1 MASQAPASD
10 PGKTAA
16 SPAPAPPAPAGGDGP
31 AGRDGRA
38 GGPGRA
44 GGRGR
49 LRASID
55 TVGETAELFA
65 SSRPG
70 LTIFAVLVLKALIA
84 LFGGAGAGW
93 LRVLDAAGTVALV
106 GALGYLLVRMVNRL
120 QHRFLW
126 RVRRKLVLSFVL
138 IGFVPIL
145 LSVVFFLMSG
155 VLLLTT
161 VSSSLVQ
168 LSFSDVMEDANDL
181 AAMTAVD
188 LGGLVEP
195 AEVRAVLAGRVQAV
209 EERYPD
215 ASIAVLWNQ
224 AGRDRAAGA
233 GPWRHASRDLRF
245 PAWLGAPPDT
255 GGLGDVSDG
264 GGLAEAPDGSPR
276 DAGGPVDAPDRPSPD
291 AGGLVVTRGRA
302 GWTVV
307 ARGVERFDEDGP
319 VYAVVA
325 DLPIAGEVTRRMQAA
340 RGVTFTHFSV
350 TPTVG
355 GAGFGSAGA
364 DASPAAAAFEA
375 LRFPFGAPPPDGAPA
390 LDLPYEYEARV
401 DLLDWSTGRRG
412 HGAVGFR
419 VHPMVFYREVVEGG
433 EYAVDVFVLGLLVL
447 GVMFLTIEAAA
458 MVMGFALA
466 GSITGAVDELFTG
479 TERVRAGDFAHRIR
493 VETEDQLGEL
503 AESFNTMTG
512 SVSDLLTQAEEKRRL
527 EEELRIA
534 RDIQMSLLPE
544 GPASV
549 PGLAVA
555 AACRPAREVGG
566 DYFDFIRLDEHRL
579 GVLVA
584 DVSGKGTSAAFY
596 MAELKG
602 VVLSLSRFHQS
613 PRELLIEVN
622 RILSATL
629 DGRTF
634 ITMTYAVVDL
644 AARRLTYAR
653 AGHTPL
659 IHVPSAADG
668 SRTTQVLA
676 PDGLIVGLQIDGVE
690 AKFAEL
696 LEESAFPIETGDLVA
711 LFTDGVTEAMNEE
724 SDLFGEDRLSRTLTE
739 RIHLAPDDL
748 KQRILGDV
756 EAFAGA
762 AEQHDDMTIVLLRVG
777 DPPPLPPPA
786 SRP

>member
-16 SPAPAPPAPAGGDGP
+16 SPAPAPPAPDGGDGP
-31 AGRDGRA
+31 AGRGGRTR
-38 GGPGRA
+38 GPGRA
-44 GGRGR
+44 GARGR
-49 LRASID
+49 LRASIE
-55 TVGETAELFA
+55 TVGEMAELFA

-93 LRVLDAAGTVALV
+93 LGVLDAAGTVALV
-106 GALGYLLVRMVNRL
+106 GALGYLLVRMLNRL
-120 QHRFLW
+120 QQRFLW
-126 RVRRKLVLSFVL
+126 RVRRKLVLSYVL

-145 LSVVFFLMSG
+145 LSAVFFLVSG
-155 VLLLTT
+155 ALLLST

-168 LSFSDVMEDANDL
+168 LSFSDVMEDANEL

-195 AEVRAVLAGRVQAV
+195 AEVRAVLAGRVRAV
-209 EERYPD
+209 RERYPD
-215 ASIAVLWNQ
+215 ASLAVSWKQ
-224 AGRDRAAGA
+224 AGRDRVAGA
-233 GPWRHASRDLRF
+233 GPWHHASGDLRF
-245 PAWLGAPPDT
+245 PAWLGALPGA
-255 GGLGDVSDG
+255 GGPADV
-264 GGLAEAPDGSPR
+264 P
-276 DAGGPVDAPDRPSPD
+276 DAGGPVGAPDGAPGD

-307 ARGVERFDEDGP
+307 ARGVQRFDEDGP
-319 VYAVVA
+319 AYAVVA
-325 DLPIAGEVTRRMQAA
+325 DLPIAGEVTRRMQAS
-340 RGVTFTHFSV
+340 RGVTLTDFSV
-350 TPTVG
+350 TPSVG
-355 GAGFGSAGA
+355 GAGADPAGA
-364 DASPAAAAFEA
+364 DAGSAAAAFEA
-375 LRFPFGAPPPDGAPA
+375 LRFSFGVPPPDAA
-390 LDLPYEYEARV
+390 VTLPPWPSWARV
-401 DLLDWSTGRRG
+401 DLLEWSTGRRG
-412 HGAVGFR
+412 RGEVRFT
-419 VHPMVFYREVVEGG
+419 VHPGVFYREVVEGG
-433 EYAVDVFVLGLLVL
+433 EVALAGYFVVMLLWL
-447 GVMFLTIEAAA
+447 GVIFLTIEAAA

-466 GSITGAVDELFTG
+466 GSITGAVHELFTG

-503 AESFNTMTG
+503 AESFNAMTG
-512 SVSDLLTQAEEKRRL
+512 SIADLLTQAKEKRRL
-527 EEELRIA
+527 EAELRIA

-544 GPASV
+544 GTASV
-549 PGLAVA
+549 PGLAVT

-566 DYFDFIRLDEHRL
+566 DYYDFIRLDEHRL

-602 VVLSLSRFHQS
+602 VVLSLSRFHRS

-622 RILSATL
+622 RILTSTL

-634 ITMTYAVVDL
+634 ITMTYVVLDL

-659 IHVPSAADG
+659 VHVPFAPEG
-668 SRTTQVLA
+668 PRTPRVLA
-676 PDGLIVGLQIDGVE
+676 PDGLVVGLQIDGVE
-690 AKFAEL
+690 EKFAEL
-696 LEESAFPIETGDLVA
+696 LEESTFPIETGDLVA

-724 SDLFGEDRLSRTLTE
+724 SDLFGEERLGRTLTE
-739 RIHLAPDDL
+739 QIHLSSDDL
-748 KQRILGDV
+748 KQRVLGDV

-777 DPPPLPPPA
+777 DAPSPALSA

>member
-1 MASQAPASD
+1 MASQAPA
-10 PGKTAA
+10 PGLTASTAA
-16 SPAPAPPAPAGGDGP
+16 PPPSAPPGAA
-31 AGRDGRA
+31 R
-38 GGPGRA
+38 GPG

-49 LRASID
+49 LRLVIEAL
-55 TVGETAELFA
+55 GETTELFA
-65 SSRPG
+65 ASGPG
-70 LTIFAVLVLKALIA
+70 RTILAVLVLKTVVGLS
-84 LFGGAGAGW
+84 GGAAAPGW
-93 LRVLDAAGTVALV
+93 LRGLDAAGTVALV
-106 GALGYLLVRMVNRL
+106 VALGYLLVRVLNLL
-120 QHRFLW
+120 QQRFLW
-126 RVRRKLVLSFVL
+126 RVRRRLVLSYVL

-145 LSVVFFLMSG
+145 LSVVFFLVSG

-168 LSFSDVMEDANDL
+168 LSFSDVMEDASDL
-181 AAMTAVD
+181 ADMTAVD

-195 AEVRAVLAGRVQAV
+195 GEVRAVLAGRLQAV

-215 ASIAVLWNQ
+215 ASIAVLWSQ
-224 AGRDRAAGA
+224 AGRDRVAGA
-233 GPWRHASRDLRF
+233 GPWSHDSRDLRF
-245 PAWLGAPPDT
+245 PAWLGAVP
-255 GGLGDVSDG
+255 
-264 GGLAEAPDGSPR
+264 
-276 DAGGPVDAPDRPSPD
+276 DAGGPGDAPAGAVPDPGGLADASDPDAGGLADASDGPSGN

-325 DLPIAGEVTRRMQAA
+325 DLPIVGEVTRRMQAS
-340 RGVTFTHFSV
+340 RGVTLTDFSV
-350 TPTVG
+350 TPTVA
-355 GAGFGSAGA
+355 GAGAGPAGA
-364 DASPAAAAFEA
+364 GAGPAAAAFEA
-375 LRFPFGAPPPDGAPA
+375 LRFPFGAPPPEGAPT
-390 LDLPYEYEARV
+390 LDLSYDYEARV
-401 DLLDWSTGRRG
+401 ELLDWSTGQRG
-412 HGAVGFR
+412 RGAVGFR

-433 EYAVDVFVLGLLVL
+433 EVALDVFVWVLLWL
-447 GVMFLTIEAAA
+447 GVTFLIIEAAA

-466 GSITGAVDELFTG
+466 GSITGAVHELFTG
-479 TERVRAGDFAHRIR
+479 TERVRDGDFTHRIR
-493 VETEDQLGEL
+493 VDTEDQLGEL

-512 SVSDLLTQAEEKRRL
+512 SIADLMAEAAEKRRL

-549 PGLAVA
+549 PGLTVT

-566 DYFDFIRLDEHRL
+566 DYYDFIRLDEHRL

-602 VVLSLSRFHQS
+602 VVLSLSRFHRS

-622 RILSATL
+622 RILSSTL

-659 IHVPSAADG
+659 VHVPFASEG
-668 SRTTQVLA
+668 PRTPRVLA
-676 PDGLIVGLQIDGVE
+676 PDGLVVGLQIDGVE
-690 AKFAEL
+690 EKFAEL
-696 LEESAFPIETGDLVA
+696 LEESTFPIETGDLVA

-724 SDLFGEDRLSRTLTE
+724 SDLFGEERLGRTLTE
-739 RIHLAPDDL
+739 QIHLSSDDL
-748 KQRILGDV
+748 KQRVLGDV

-777 DPPPLPPPA
+777 DAPTLPPPA

>member
-1 MASQAPASD
+1 MASQEPASD
-10 PGKTAA
+10 PGKAAA
-16 SPAPAPPAPAGGDGP
+16 SPPSAPAAPDGVDGP
-31 AGRDGRA
+31 RGLVRE
-38 GGPGRA
+38 PGRA
-44 GGRGR
+44 AGRGR
-49 LRASID
+49 LRASMEA
-55 TVGETAELFA
+55 VGEVVELFA
-65 SSRPG
+65 SSLPG
-70 LTIFAVLVLKALIA
+70 LTIFAVLLLKALIA
-84 LFGGAGAGW
+84 LFGGAGW
-93 LRVLDAAGTVALV
+93 LGILDAAGSVALV
-106 GALGYLLVRMVNRL
+106 AVLAYLMVRMLNRL

-126 RVRRKLVLSFVL
+126 RVRRKLVLSYVL

-145 LSVVFFLMSG
+145 LSVVFFLVSG
-155 VLLLTT
+155 ALLLTT

-168 LSFSDVMEDANDL
+168 LSFSEVMEDANEL
-181 AAMTAVD
+181 AAMTVVD
-188 LGGLVEP
+188 LGDLVEP
-195 AEVRAVLAGRVQAV
+195 AEVRAVLAGRVRAV
-209 EERYPD
+209 QERYPD
-215 ASIAVLWNQ
+215 ASLAVSWRQ
-224 AGRDRAAGA
+224 AGRDRVAGA
-233 GPWRHASRDLRF
+233 GPWRHVSGDLGF
-245 PAWLGAPPDT
+245 PAWLGAPRHA
-255 GGLGDVSDG
+255 GGLGDAS
-264 GGLAEAPDGSPR
+264 
-276 DAGGPVDAPDRPSPD
+276 DAGGLVDDPDGAPPD

-319 VYAVVA
+319 AYAVVA
-325 DLPIAGEVTRRMQAA
+325 DLPIVGEVTRRMQAS
-340 RGVTFTHFSV
+340 RGVTLTGFRV
-350 TPTVG
+350 TPSTG
-355 GAGFGSAGA
+355 GAGAGPAGA
-364 DASPAAAAFEA
+364 DAGPAAAAFEA
-375 LRFPFGAPPPDGAPA
+375 LRFPLGAPPPAGPPS
-390 LDLPYEYEARV
+390 LYLSPEARV
-401 DLLDWSTGRRG
+401 DLLDWSTGLRG
-412 HGAVGFR
+412 RGAVDFR
-419 VHPMVFYREVVEGG
+419 VDPMVFYQEVVEGG
-433 EYAVDVFVLGLLVL
+433 EVALGVFVWGLLWLAVI
-447 GVMFLTIEAAA
+447 FFTIEAAA

-466 GSITGAVDELFTG
+466 GSITGAVHELFAG

-503 AESFNTMTG
+503 AESFNAMTG
-512 SVSDLLTQAEEKRRL
+512 SISDLLTQAEEKRRL

-534 RDIQMSLLPE
+534 RDIQMSLLPA

-549 PGLAVA
+549 PGLAIA

-668 SRTTQVLA
+668 RRTTQVLA
-676 PDGLIVGLQIDGVE
+676 PDGLIVGLQIDGGE
-690 AKFAEL
+690 EKFAEL
-696 LEESAFPIETGDLVA
+696 LEESAFPIESGDLVA
-711 LFTDGVTEAMNEE
+711 LFTDGVTEAMNEA
-724 SDLFGEDRLSRTLTE
+724 SDLFGEERLSRMLTE
-739 RIHLAPDDL
+739 RIELAPDNL
-748 KQRILGDV
+748 KQRILGAV

-777 DPPPLPPPA
+777 DAPSLPPA

>member
-1 MASQAPASD
+1 MASQAPSPRPPA
-10 PGKTAA
+10 GTAP
-16 SPAPAPPAPAGGDGP
+16 SPPPAPPGAA
-31 AGRDGRA
+31 R
-38 GGPGRA
+38 GPG

-49 LRASID
+49 LRAAVD
-55 TVGETAELFA
+55 TLGEVTELFA
-65 SSRPG
+65 ASTPG
-70 LTIFAVLVLKALIA
+70 FTILAVLGLKALIA
-84 LFGGAGAGW
+84 LFGGAGSGW
-93 LRVLDAAGTVALV
+93 LRVLDAAGTLALV
-106 GALGYLLVRMVNRL
+106 AVLGYLLVRMLNLL
-120 QHRFLW
+120 QQRFLW
-126 RVRRKLVLSFVL
+126 RVRRRLVLSYVL
-138 IGFVPIL
+138 IGFVPVL
-145 LSVVFFLMSG
+145 LSVVFFLVSG
-155 VLLLTT
+155 LLLLTT
-161 VSSSLVQ
+161 VSSSLVR

-188 LGGLVEP
+188 LGGFVEP
-195 AEVRAVLAGRVQAV
+195 AEVRAVLAVRVQAV

-233 GPWRHASRDLRF
+233 GPWRHDSRDLRF
-245 PAWLGAPPDT
+245 PAWLGA
-255 GGLGDVSDG
+255 
-264 GGLAEAPDGSPR
+264 SP
-276 DAGGPVDAPDRPSPD
+276 DAGGPGDARDGALPD
-291 AGGLVVTRGRA
+291 AGGLVVTRGPA

-325 DLPIAGEVTRRMQAA
+325 DLPIAGEVTRRMQAS
-340 RGVTFTHFSV
+340 RGVTLTEFSV
-350 TPTVG
+350 TPTD
-355 GAGFGSAGA
+355 GAGAASAGA
-364 DASPAAAAFEA
+364 DAGPAAAFEA
-375 LRFPFGAPPPDGAPA
+375 LRFPFGAPPPDGVPT
-390 LDLPYEYEARV
+390 LDLPAEARV

-412 HGAVGFR
+412 RGEVGFT
-419 VHPMVFYREVVEGG
+419 VHPMVFYRQLAQGG
-433 EYAVDVFVLGLLVL
+433 DANLASSFLLVL
-447 GVMFLTIEAAA
+447 TFIGVMFLTIEAAA

-466 GSITGAVDELFTG
+466 GSITGAVHELFTG

-493 VETEDQLGEL
+493 VDTEDQLGEL
-503 AESFNTMTG
+503 AESFNAMTG
-512 SVSDLLTQAEEKRRL
+512 SIADLLTQAEEKRRL

-549 PGLAVA
+549 PGLAIA

-602 VVLSLSRFHQS
+602 VVLSLSRFHES

-659 IHVPSAADG
+659 IHVPSAAHG
-668 SRTTQVLA
+668 SRTTRVLA
-676 PDGLIVGLQIDGVE
+676 PDGLIVGLQIDGFE
-690 AKFAEL
+690 EKFAEL
-696 LEESAFPIETGDLVA
+696 LEESAFPIEAGDLVA

-724 SDLFGEDRLSRTLTE
+724 LDLFGEERLSRTLTE
-739 RIHLAPDDL
+739 QIHLPSDDL
-748 KQRILGDV
+748 KQRVLGDV

-777 DPPPLPPPA
+777 DAPSLPPA
-786 SRP
+786 SLP

>member
-1 MASQAPASD
+1 MASQPPSPGLPAS
-10 PGKTAA
+10 T
-16 SPAPAPPAPAGGDGP
+16 APAPPPAPPGTAGGSG
-31 AGRDGRA
+31 
-38 GGPGRA
+38 

-49 LRASID
+49 LRLVIEAL
-55 TVGETAELFA
+55 GETTELFA
-65 SSRPG
+65 SSGPG
-70 LTIFAVLVLKALIA
+70 RTILAVLVLKTVVGLS
-84 LFGGAGAGW
+84 GGAAAPVW
-93 LRVLDAAGTVALV
+93 LRVLDAAGTAALV
-106 GALGYLLVRMVNRL
+106 AALGYLLVRVLNLL
-120 QHRFLW
+120 QQRFLW
-126 RVRRKLVLSFVL
+126 RVRRRLVLSYVL

-145 LSVVFFLMSG
+145 LSVVFFLVSG

-168 LSFSDVMEDANDL
+168 LSFSDVMEDASDL

-195 AEVRAVLAGRVQAV
+195 AEVRAVLAGRLRAV

-215 ASIAVLWNQ
+215 ASIAVVWSQ
-224 AGRDRAAGA
+224 AGRDRVAGA
-233 GPWRHASRDLRF
+233 GPWRHDSRDLRF
-245 PAWLGAPPDT
+245 PAWLGAPPDA
-255 GGLGDVSDG
+255 GGPGQAPDG
-264 GGLAEAPDGSPR
+264 AVPDAGGLADASDGAVPDAGGGPGEAPDG
-276 DAGGPVDAPDRPSPD
+276 AVPD

-325 DLPIAGEVTRRMQAA
+325 DLPIAGEVTRRMQAS
-340 RGVTFTHFSV
+340 RGVTFTDFSV
-350 TPTVG
+350 TPIVG
-355 GAGFGSAGA
+355 GAGSGPAGA
-364 DASPAAAAFEA
+364 DAGPAAAFET
-375 LRFPFGAPPPDGAPA
+375 LLFPFGAPPPDGAPT
-390 LDLPYEYEARV
+390 LFRSEAGV

-412 HGAVGFR
+412 RGEVGFN
-419 VHPMVFYREVVEGG
+419 VDPVVFYREVVEGG
-433 EYAVDVFVLGLLVL
+433 EYAVNVFVLGLLVL
-447 GVMFLTIEAAA
+447 GVVFLTIEAAA

-466 GSITGAVDELFTG
+466 GSITGAVHELFTG
-479 TERVRAGDFAHRIR
+479 TERVRDGDFTHRIR
-493 VETEDQLGEL
+493 VDTDDQLGEL

-512 SVSDLLTQAEEKRRL
+512 SIADLMAEAAEKRRL

-544 GPASV
+544 GTASV
-549 PGLAVA
+549 PGLAVT

-566 DYFDFIRLDEHRL
+566 DYYDFIRLDEHRL

-584 DVSGKGTSAAFY
+584 DVSGKGTSAALY
-596 MAELKG
+596 MALLRG

-622 RILSATL
+622 RILSSTL

-634 ITMTYAVVDL
+634 ITMTYAVLDL

-659 IHVPSAADG
+659 VHVPFAAEG
-668 SRTTQVLA
+668 PRTPRVLA
-676 PDGLIVGLQIDGVE
+676 PDGLVVGLQIDGVE
-690 AKFAEL
+690 EKFAEL
-696 LEESAFPIETGDLVA
+696 LEESTFPIETGDLVA

-724 SDLFGEDRLSRTLTE
+724 SDLFGEERLGRTLTE
-739 RIHLAPDDL
+739 QIHLSSDDL
-748 KQRILGDV
+748 KQRVLGDV

-777 DPPPLPPPA
+777 DAPSLPPPA

>member
-1 MASQAPASD
+1 MASQAPAPGLPAETAD
-10 PGKTAA
+10 PR
-16 SPAPAPPAPAGGDGP
+16 PPAPPGTA
-31 AGRDGRA
+31 R
-38 GGPGRA
+38 GPG

-49 LRASID
+49 LRAAVD
-55 TVGETAELFA
+55 ALGEVTELFA
-65 SSRPG
+65 ASTPG
-70 LTIFAVLVLKALIA
+70 FTILAVLGLKVLIA
-84 LFGGAGAGW
+84 LFGGGGAGW
-93 LRVLDAAGTVALV
+93 LRVIDAAGTLALV
-106 GALGYLLVRMVNRL
+106 AALGYLLVRMLNRL
-120 QHRFLW
+120 QQRFLW
-126 RVRRKLVLSFVL
+126 RVRRKLVLSYVL

-145 LSVVFFLMSG
+145 LSVVFFLVSG
-155 VLLLTT
+155 ALLLTT

-168 LSFSDVMEDANDL
+168 LSFSDVMEDADDL

-209 EERYPD
+209 EQRYPG
-215 ASIAVLWNQ
+215 ASIAVLWNE

-233 GPWRHASRDLRF
+233 GPWRHDSRDLRF
-245 PAWLGAPPDT
+245 PAWLGAPPDA
-255 GGLGDVSDG
+255 
-264 GGLAEAPDGSPR
+264 GGLADVRDGASPE
-276 DAGGPVDAPDRPSPD
+276 
-291 AGGLVVTRGRA
+291 AGGLVVTRGRE

-325 DLPIAGEVTRRMQAA
+325 DLPIAGEVTRRMQAS
-340 RGVTFTHFSV
+340 RGVRFIDFSV
-350 TPTVG
+350 TP
-355 GAGFGSAGA
+355 AAGSAGA
-364 DASPAAAAFEA
+364 GPAGAGLVPAAAFEA
-375 LRFPFGAPPPDGAPA
+375 LRFPFGAPPPAGGPT
-390 LDLPYEYEARV
+390 LDLPSEARV
-401 DLLDWSTGRRG
+401 DLLDWATGLRG
-412 HGAVGFR
+412 RGAVGFR
-419 VHPMVFYREVVEGG
+419 VHPLVFYREVVEGG
-433 EYAVDVFVLGLLVL
+433 EGALAGYLVPVLLWL

-466 GSITGAVDELFTG
+466 GSITGAVHELFTG
-479 TERVRAGDFAHRIR
+479 TERVRQGDLTHRIR
-493 VETEDQLGEL
+493 VDTEDQLGEL
-503 AESFNTMTG
+503 AESFNSMTG
-512 SVSDLLTQAEEKRRL
+512 SIADLLTEAEEKRRL

-566 DYFDFIRLDEHRL
+566 DYFDFIRLDEHRI

-696 LEESAFPIETGDLVA
+696 LEESAFPIEAGDLVA
-711 LFTDGVTEAMNEE
+711 LFTDGVTEAMNEA
-724 SDLFGEDRLSRTLTE
+724 SDLFGEERLSRTLTE
-739 RIHLAPDDL
+739 QLHLAPDDL

-777 DPPPLPPPA
+777 DAPSLPPA

>member
-1 MASQAPASD
+1 MAPQAPASD
-10 PGKTAA
+10 RSGQTSA
-16 SPAPAPPAPAGGDGP
+16 SSAPPPPGSDGGDHRTGGDG
-31 AGRDGRA
+31 ATGR
-38 GGPGRA
+38 P
-44 GGRGR
+44 GR
-49 LRASID
+49 LRVLAEAL
-55 TVGETAELFA
+55 GEVAELFA
-65 SSRPG
+65 ASAPG
-70 LTIFAVLVLKALIA
+70 RVIVLALGVKALIA
-84 LFGGAGAGW
+84 LFGGADAGW
-93 LRVLDAAGTVALV
+93 LRLLDAAGTAALV
-106 GALGYLLVRMVNRL
+106 AALGYLLARMLNLL
-120 QHRFLW
+120 QQRFLW
-126 RVRRKLVLSFVL
+126 RVRRKLVLSYVL

-145 LSVVFFLMSG
+145 LSVVFFLVSG

-168 LSFSDVMEDANDL
+168 LSFSEVMEDAHDL

-215 ASIAVLWNQ
+215 ASIAVLWHQ

-233 GPWRHASRDLRF
+233 GPWRHDSRDLRF
-245 PAWLGAPPDT
+245 PAWLGPP
-255 GGLGDVSDG
+255 
-264 GGLAEAPDGSPR
+264 P
-276 DAGGPVDAPDRPSPD
+276 DAGGPGDARDDAFPD

-319 VYAVVA
+319 VYAVIA
-325 DLPIAGEVTRRMQAA
+325 DLPIAGEVTRRMQAS
-340 RGVTFTHFSV
+340 RGVTLTDFSV
-350 TPTVG
+350 APTVG
-355 GAGFGSAGA
+355 GAGAGPAGA
-364 DASPAAAAFEA
+364 DAGPSGAASEA
-375 LRFPFGAPPPDGAPA
+375 IRFPFGAPPADGTPT
-390 LDLPYEYEARV
+390 LDLPAEARV

-412 HGAVGFR
+412 RGEVGFT

-433 EYAVDVFVLGLLVL
+433 EYALGVFVWGLLLL
-447 GVMFLTIEAAA
+447 GMIFLTIEAAA

-466 GSITGAVDELFTG
+466 GSITGAVHELFTG
-479 TERVRAGDFAHRIR
+479 TERVRQGDLAHRIR
-493 VETEDQLGEL
+493 VDTEDQLGEL
-503 AESFNTMTG
+503 AESFNAMTG
-512 SVSDLLTQAEEKRRL
+512 SIADLLTQAEEKRRL

-549 PGLAVA
+549 PGLGVT

-566 DYFDFIRLDEHRL
+566 DYYDFIKLDGHRL

-622 RILSATL
+622 RILAASL
-629 DGRTF
+629 DARTF
-634 ITMTYAVVDL
+634 VTMTYAVVDL

-659 IHVPSAADG
+659 VHVPRSAAG
-668 SRTTQVLA
+668 TPAARVLA
-676 PDGLIVGLQIDGVE
+676 PDGLVAGLQFDDDG

-696 LEESAFPIETGDLVA
+696 LEESSFPVETGDLVA
-711 LFTDGVTEAMNEE
+711 LFTDGVTEAMNVD
-724 SDLFGEDRLSRTLTE
+724 SDLFGEERLC
-739 RIHLAPDDL
+739 RILAEQVDLPFNAL

-777 DPPPLPPPA
+777 DPPLPPPA
-786 SRP
+786 GRP

>member
-1 MASQAPASD
+1 MASQTPPPGLPAGAAAPS
-10 PGKTAA
+10 
-16 SPAPAPPAPAGGDGP
+16 PPARSGAAGGHEPPERRGP
-31 AGRDGRA
+31 LGRVVDA
-38 GGPGRA
+38 
-44 GGRGR
+44 
-49 LRASID
+49 L
-55 TVGETAELFA
+55 GETAELFA
-65 SSRPG
+65 APG
-70 LTIFAVLVLKALIA
+70 PRRTIIAVLVLKALVA
-84 LFGGAGAGW
+84 LFGGGAAAPVW
-93 LRVLDAAGTVALV
+93 LRALDTAGTVALV
-106 GALGYLLVRMVNRL
+106 AALGYLLVRVLILLRR
-120 QHRFLW
+120 RFLW
-126 RVRRKLVLSFVL
+126 RVRRRLVLSYVL

-145 LSVVFFLMSG
+145 LSVVFFLVSG

-168 LSFSDVMEDANDL
+168 LSFSDVMEDASDL

-195 AEVRAVLAGRVQAV
+195 GEVREVLASRIQAV
-209 EERYPD
+209 EGRYPD

-233 GPWRHASRDLRF
+233 GPWRHDSRDLQF
-245 PAWLGAPPDT
+245 PAWLGAPPD
-255 GGLGDVSDG
+255 L
-264 GGLAEAPDGSPR
+264 
-276 DAGGPVDAPDRPSPD
+276 GGPGDARDGFPPD
-291 AGGLVVTRGRA
+291 AGGLVVTRGRP

-325 DLPIAGEVTRRMQAA
+325 DLPIAGEVTRRMQAS
-340 RGVTFTHFSV
+340 RGVTLTDFSV
-350 TPTVG
+350 TPTAG
-355 GAGFGSAGA
+355 GAGAGPAGA
-364 DASPAAAAFEA
+364 GAAGAAFEA
-375 LRFPFGAPPPDGAPA
+375 LRFPLGAPPPDGAPT
-390 LDLPYEYEARV
+390 LDLPARARV

-412 HGAVGFR
+412 RGEVGFT

-433 EYAVDVFVLGLLVL
+433 EYALGVFVWGLLLL
-447 GVMFLTIEAAA
+447 GAMFLTIEAAA

-466 GSITGAVDELFTG
+466 GSITGAVHELFTG
-479 TERVRAGDFAHRIR
+479 TERVRQGDLTHRVR
-493 VETEDQLGEL
+493 VDTEDQLGEL
-503 AESFNTMTG
+503 AKSFNGMTADIA
-512 SVSDLLTQAEEKRRL
+512 DLMAQAKEKERL
-527 EEELRIA
+527 EQELRIA

-566 DYFDFIRLDEHRL
+566 DYFDFVRLDEHRL

-634 ITMTYAVVDL
+634 ITMTYAVLDL
-644 AARRLTYAR
+644 AARRVTYAR

-659 IHVPSAADG
+659 VHVPFAPEG
-668 SRTTQVLA
+668 PRTPRVLA
-676 PDGLIVGLQIDGVE
+676 PDGLVVGLQIDGIE
-690 AKFAEL
+690 EKFAEL
-696 LEESAFPIETGDLVA
+696 LEESSFPIESGDLVA

-724 SDLFGEDRLSRTLTE
+724 SDLFGEERLGRTLTE
-739 RIHLAPDDL
+739 QFHLPSDDL
-748 KQRILGDV
+748 KQRVLGDV

-762 AEQHDDMTIVLLRVG
+762 AEQHDDMTIVLLRVE
-777 DPPPLPPPA
+777 DAPAPAPAA

>member
-1 MASQAPASD
+1 MASQAPAPRLTES
-10 PGKTAA
+10 TAA
-16 SPAPAPPAPAGGDGP
+16 PPPPAPPGAA
-31 AGRDGRA
+31 R
-38 GGPGRA
+38 GPG

-49 LRASID
+49 LRAAVD
-55 TVGETAELFA
+55 ALGEVTELFA
-65 SSRPG
+65 ASGPG
-70 LTIFAVLVLKALIA
+70 LTILAVFVLKACIA
-84 LFGGAGAGW
+84 LFGGAGSGW
-93 LRVLDAAGTVALV
+93 LRVLNAAGTLALV
-106 GALGYLLVRMVNRL
+106 AALGYLLVRMLNLL
-120 QHRFLW
+120 QQRFLW
-126 RVRRKLVLSFVL
+126 RVRRRLVLSYVL

-155 VLLLTT
+155 LLLLTT

-168 LSFSDVMEDANDL
+168 LSFSDVMEDASDL

-195 AEVRAVLAGRVQAV
+195 AEVRAVLAGRLQAV

-215 ASIAVLWNQ
+215 ASIAVLWSQ
-224 AGRDRAAGA
+224 AGRDRVAGA
-233 GPWRHASRDLRF
+233 GPWRHDSRDLRF
-245 PAWLGAPPDT
+245 PAWLGAPPDA
-255 GGLGDVSDG
+255 GGPDDVPGGAPPDA
-264 GGLAEAPDGSPR
+264 GGLAGAPDG
-276 DAGGPVDAPDRPSPD
+276 PSRN
-291 AGGLVVTRGRA
+291 AGGLVVTRGRG

-325 DLPIAGEVTRRMQAA
+325 DLPIAGEVTRRMQAS
-340 RGVTFTHFSV
+340 RGVTLTDFSV
-350 TPTVG
+350 APTVA
-355 GAGFGSAGA
+355 GAGPGGA
-364 DASPAAAAFEA
+364 DADPAAATFEA
-375 LRFPFGAPPPDGAPA
+375 LRFPLGARPPDGAPT
-390 LDLPYEYEARV
+390 LDVPGTARV

-412 HGAVGFR
+412 RGEVGFT

-433 EYAVDVFVLGLLVL
+433 EYARGFVWGLLLL

-466 GSITGAVDELFTG
+466 GSITGAVHELFTG
-479 TERVRAGDFAHRIR
+479 TERVRQGDLTHRIR
-493 VETEDQLGEL
+493 VDTDDQLGEL

-512 SVSDLLTQAEEKRRL
+512 SIADLMAEAAEKRRL

-544 GPASV
+544 GTASV
-549 PGLAVA
+549 PGLAVT

-566 DYFDFIRLDEHRL
+566 DYYDFIRLDEHRL

-584 DVSGKGTSAAFY
+584 DVSGKGTSAALY

-634 ITMTYAVVDL
+634 VTMTYAVLDL
-644 AARRLTYAR
+644 SARRLTYAR

-659 IHVPSAADG
+659 VHVPFSPEG
-668 SRTTQVLA
+668 PRTPRVLA
-676 PDGLIVGLQIDGVE
+676 PDGLVVGLQIDGVQE
-690 AKFAEL
+690 KFAEL
-696 LEESAFPIETGDLVA
+696 LEESSFALEPGDLVA

-724 SDLFGEDRLSRTLTE
+724 SDLFGEERLGRTLTE
-739 RIHLAPDDL
+739 QIHLSSDDL
-748 KQRILGDV
+748 KQRVLGDV

-777 DPPPLPPPA
+777 DAPSLPPPA

>member
-1 MASQAPASD
+1 M
-10 PGKTAA
+10 
-16 SPAPAPPAPAGGDGP
+16 
-31 AGRDGRA
+31 
-38 GGPGRA
+38 
-44 GGRGR
+44 
-49 LRASID
+49 
-55 TVGETAELFA
+55 
-65 SSRPG
+65 
-70 LTIFAVLVLKALIA
+70 
-84 LFGGAGAGW
+84 
-93 LRVLDAAGTVALV
+93 
-106 GALGYLLVRMVNRL
+106 
-120 QHRFLW
+120 
-126 RVRRKLVLSFVL
+126 LSYVL

-145 LSVVFFLMSG
+145 LSVVFFLVSG

-168 LSFSDVMEDANDL
+168 LSFSDVMEDASDL

-195 AEVRAVLAGRVQAV
+195 GEVREVLASRIQAV
-209 EERYPD
+209 EGRYPD

-233 GPWRHASRDLRF
+233 GPWRHDSRDLQF
-245 PAWLGAPPDT
+245 PAWLGAPPD
-255 GGLGDVSDG
+255 
-264 GGLAEAPDGSPR
+264 P
-276 DAGGPVDAPDRPSPD
+276 GGPGDARDGFPPD
-291 AGGLVVTRGRA
+291 AGGLVVTRGRP

-325 DLPIAGEVTRRMQAA
+325 DLPIAGEVTRRMQAS
-340 RGVTFTHFSV
+340 RGVTLTDFSV
-350 TPTVG
+350 TPTAG
-355 GAGFGSAGA
+355 GAGAGPAGA
-364 DASPAAAAFEA
+364 GAAGAAFEA
-375 LRFPFGAPPPDGAPA
+375 LRFPLGAPPPDGAPT
-390 LDLPYEYEARV
+390 LDLPARARV

-412 HGAVGFR
+412 RGEVGFT

-433 EYAVDVFVLGLLVL
+433 EYALGVFVWGLLLL
-447 GVMFLTIEAAA
+447 GAMFLTIEAAA

-466 GSITGAVDELFTG
+466 GSITGAVHELFTG
-479 TERVRAGDFAHRIR
+479 TERVRQGDLTHRVR
-493 VETEDQLGEL
+493 VDTEDQLGEL
-503 AESFNTMTG
+503 AKSFNGMTADIA
-512 SVSDLLTQAEEKRRL
+512 DLMAQAKEKERL
-527 EEELRIA
+527 EQELRIA

-555 AACRPAREVGG
+555 AACQPAREVGG

-602 VVLSLSRFHQS
+602 VALSLSRFHQS
-613 PRELLIEVN
+613 PREFLIEVN

-634 ITMTYAVVDL
+634 ITMTYAVLDL

-659 IHVPSAADG
+659 VHVPFAPEG
-668 SRTTQVLA
+668 PRTPRVLA
-676 PDGLIVGLQIDGVE
+676 PDGLVVGLQIDGIE
-690 AKFAEL
+690 EKFAEL
-696 LEESAFPIETGDLVA
+696 LEESSFPIESGDLVA

-724 SDLFGEDRLSRTLTE
+724 SDLFGEERLGRTLTE
-739 RIHLAPDDL
+739 QIHLPSDDL
-748 KQRILGDV
+748 KQRVLGDV

-762 AEQHDDMTIVLLRVG
+762 AEQHDDMTIVLLRVE
-777 DPPPLPPPA
+777 DAPALASAA

>member
-1 MASQAPASD
+1 MASQAPSPGLPAS
-10 PGKTAA
+10 T
-16 SPAPAPPAPAGGDGP
+16 APATPPAPRGSD
-31 AGRDGRA
+31 R
-38 GGPGRA
+38 GPG

-49 LRASID
+49 LRLVIEAL
-55 TVGETAELFA
+55 GETTELFA
-65 SSRPG
+65 ASGPG
-70 LTIFAVLVLKALIA
+70 RTILAVLVLKTVVG
-84 LFGGAGAGW
+84 LFGGAAAPGW
-93 LRVLDAAGTVALV
+93 LRLLDTAGTVALV
-106 GALGYLLVRMVNRL
+106 AALGYLLVRVLNLL
-120 QHRFLW
+120 QQRFLW
-126 RVRRKLVLSFVL
+126 RVRRRLVLSYIL

-145 LSVVFFLMSG
+145 LSVVFFLVSG
-155 VLLLTT
+155 GLLLTT

-168 LSFSDVMEDANDL
+168 LSFSDVMEDASDL

-188 LGGLVEP
+188 LGDLVEP
-195 AEVRAVLAGRVQAV
+195 AGVRAVLAGRVQAV

-215 ASIAVLWNQ
+215 ASIAVLWSQ
-224 AGRDRAAGA
+224 AGRDRVAGA
-233 GPWRHASRDLRF
+233 GPWRHDSRDLRF
-245 PAWLGAPPDT
+245 PAWLGAPPEA
-255 GGLGDVSDG
+255 GGPGD
-264 GGLAEAPDGSPR
+264 APDG
-276 DAGGPVDAPDRPSPD
+276 PSRN

-325 DLPIAGEVTRRMQAA
+325 DLPIAGEVTRRMQAS
-340 RGVTFTHFSV
+340 RGVTLTDFSV
-350 TPTVG
+350 TPALG
-355 GAGFGSAGA
+355 GAGAGPGGA
-364 DASPAAAAFEA
+364 DTGPAAAFEA
-375 LRFPFGAPPPDGAPA
+375 LRFPFGAPPPDGAPT
-390 LDLPYEYEARV
+390 LDVPGRARV
-401 DLLDWSTGRRG
+401 ALLDWSTGRRG
-412 HGAVGFR
+412 RGIVGFT

-433 EYAVDVFVLGLLVL
+433 EFAVNVFVWVLLWL

-466 GSITGAVDELFTG
+466 GSITGAVHELFTG
-479 TERVRAGDFAHRIR
+479 TERVREGDLAHRIR
-493 VETEDQLGEL
+493 VDTDDQLGEL

-512 SVSDLLTQAEEKRRL
+512 SIADLMAEAAEKRRL

-544 GPASV
+544 GTASV
-549 PGLAVA
+549 PGLSVT

-566 DYFDFIRLDEHRL
+566 DYYDFIRLDEHRL

-613 PRELLIEVN
+613 PRDLLIEVN

-634 ITMTYAVVDL
+634 ITMTYAVLDL

-659 IHVPSAADG
+659 VHVPFAPEG
-668 SRTTQVLA
+668 PRTPRVLA
-676 PDGLIVGLQIDGVE
+676 PDGLVVGLQIDGVE
-690 AKFAEL
+690 EKFAEL
-696 LEESAFPIETGDLVA
+696 LEESSFALETGDLVA

-724 SDLFGEDRLSRTLTE
+724 SDLFGEERLGRTLTE
-739 RIHLAPDDL
+739 QIHLSSDDL
-748 KQRILGDV
+748 KQRVLSDV

-777 DPPPLPPPA
+777 DAPSLPPPA

>member
-1 MASQAPASD
+1 MASQAPSPGLPAS
-10 PGKTAA
+10 T
-16 SPAPAPPAPAGGDGP
+16 APAPPPAPRGPDREPGG
-31 AGRDGRA
+31 
-38 GGPGRA
+38 

-49 LRASID
+49 LRLVIEAL
-55 TVGETAELFA
+55 GETAELFA
-65 SSRPG
+65 ASGPG
-70 LTIFAVLVLKALIA
+70 RTILAVLVLKTVVGLS
-84 LFGGAGAGW
+84 GGAAAPGW
-93 LRVLDAAGTVALV
+93 LRVLDTAGTVALV
-106 GALGYLLVRMVNRL
+106 AALGYLLVRVLNLL
-120 QHRFLW
+120 QQRFLW
-126 RVRRKLVLSFVL
+126 RVRRRLVLSYAL

-145 LSVVFFLMSG
+145 LSVVFFLVSG

-195 AEVRAVLAGRVQAV
+195 EEVRAVLAGRVQAV

-233 GPWRHASRDLRF
+233 GPWRHDSRDLQF
-245 PAWLGAPPDT
+245 PAWLGAP
-255 GGLGDVSDG
+255 LDG
-264 GGLAEAPDGSPR
+264 GGPGDARDGLP
-276 DAGGPVDAPDRPSPD
+276 PD

-325 DLPIAGEVTRRMQAA
+325 DLPIAGEVTRRMQAS
-340 RGVTFTHFSV
+340 RGVTLTHFSV
-350 TPTVG
+350 APTAG
-355 GAGFGSAGA
+355 GAGSAGA
-364 DASPAAAAFEA
+364 DVVPAAAAFEA
-375 LRFPFGAPPPDGAPA
+375 LRFPLGAAAPDGAPT
-390 LDLPYEYEARV
+390 LDLRAEARV

-412 HGAVGFR
+412 RGEVGFT

-433 EYAVDVFVLGLLVL
+433 EYALGVFVWGLLLL

-466 GSITGAVDELFTG
+466 GSITGAVHELFTG
-479 TERVRAGDFAHRIR
+479 TERVREGDLSHRIR
-493 VETEDQLGEL
+493 VDTEDQLGEL

-512 SVSDLLTQAEEKRRL
+512 SIADLMAEAAEKRRL

-544 GPASV
+544 ATASV
-549 PGLAVA
+549 PGLAVT

-566 DYFDFIRLDEHRL
+566 DYYDFIRLDEHRL

-602 VVLSLSRFHQS
+602 VVLSLSRFHRS

-634 ITMTYAVVDL
+634 ITMTYAVLDL

-659 IHVPSAADG
+659 IHVPCVPEG
-668 SRTTQVLA
+668 PRRPQVLA
-676 PDGLIVGLQIDGVE
+676 PDGLVVGLQIDGVE
-690 AKFAEL
+690 EKFAEL
-696 LEESAFPIETGDLVA
+696 LEESSFALETGDLVA

-724 SDLFGEDRLSRTLTE
+724 SDLFGEERLSRTLTE
-739 RIHLAPDDL
+739 QIHLSSDDL
-748 KQRILGDV
+748 KQRVLGDV

-762 AEQHDDMTIVLLRVG
+762 AEQHDDMTIVLLRVE
-777 DPPPLPPPA
+777 DAPALAPSA

>member
-1 MASQAPASD
+1 MASQAPS
-10 PGKTAA
+10 PGLPAGTAA
-16 SPAPAPPAPAGGDGP
+16 PPPPA
-31 AGRDGRA
+31 R
-38 GGPGRA
+38 PGA
-44 GGRGR
+44 ASGHQPPGGRGA
-49 LRASID
+49 LGQVVE
-55 TVGETAELFA
+55 TLGETAELFA
-65 SSRPG
+65 ASGPG
-70 LTIFAVLVLKALIA
+70 RTILAALVLKAIVGLS
-84 LFGGAGAGW
+84 GGAAAPVW

-106 GALGYLLVRMVNRL
+106 AALGYLLVRVLILLR
-120 QHRFLW
+120 QRFLW
-126 RVRRKLVLSFVL
+126 RVRRRLVLSYVL

-145 LSVVFFLMSG
+145 LSVVFFLVSG

-195 AEVRAVLAGRVQAV
+195 GEVRAVLAGRIQAV
-209 EERYPD
+209 EGRYPD

-233 GPWRHASRDLRF
+233 GPWRHDSRDLRF
-245 PAWLGAPPDT
+245 PAWLGAPPD
-255 GGLGDVSDG
+255 
-264 GGLAEAPDGSPR
+264 
-276 DAGGPVDAPDRPSPD
+276 AGGPGDARDGAPPG
-291 AGGLVVTRGRA
+291 AGGLVVTRGQA

-325 DLPIAGEVTRRMQAA
+325 DLPIAGEVTRRMQAS
-340 RGVTFTHFSV
+340 RGVTLTDFSV

-355 GAGFGSAGA
+355 GAGAGPAGA
-364 DASPAAAAFEA
+364 DAGPAAAAFEA
-375 LRFPFGAPPPDGAPA
+375 LRFPFGAPPPDGAPT
-390 LDLPYEYEARV
+390 LDMPARARV

-412 HGAVGFR
+412 RGEVGFT

-433 EYAVDVFVLGLLVL
+433 EYALGVFVWGLLLL
-447 GVMFLTIEAAA
+447 GAMFLTIEAAA

-466 GSITGAVDELFTG
+466 GSITGAVHELFTG
-479 TERVRAGDFAHRIR
+479 TERVRQGDLTHRVR
-493 VETEDQLGEL
+493 VDTEDQLGEL
-503 AESFNTMTG
+503 AKSFNGMTADIA
-512 SVSDLLTQAEEKRRL
+512 DLMTQAKEKERL
-527 EEELRIA
+527 EQELRIA

-566 DYFDFIRLDEHRL
+566 DYFDFVRLDEHRL

-634 ITMTYAVVDL
+634 ITMTYAVLDL

-659 IHVPSAADG
+659 VHVPFAAEG
-668 SRTTQVLA
+668 PRTPRVLA
-676 PDGLIVGLQIDGVE
+676 PDGLVVGLQIDGIE
-690 AKFAEL
+690 EKFAEL
-696 LEESAFPIETGDLVA
+696 LEESSFPIETGDLVA

-724 SDLFGEDRLSRTLTE
+724 SDLFGEERLGRTLTE
-739 RIHLAPDDL
+739 QIHLPSDDL
-748 KQRILGDV
+748 KQRVLGDV

-777 DPPPLPPPA
+777 DAPSPAPSA

>member
-1 MASQAPASD
+1 MASQAPAPRLTES
-10 PGKTAA
+10 TAA
-16 SPAPAPPAPAGGDGP
+16 PPPPAPPGAA
-31 AGRDGRA
+31 R
-38 GGPGRA
+38 GPG

-49 LRASID
+49 LRAAVD
-55 TVGETAELFA
+55 ALGEVTELFA
-65 SSRPG
+65 ASGPG
-70 LTIFAVLVLKALIA
+70 LTILAVLVLRACIA
-84 LFGGAGAGW
+84 LFGGAGSGW
-93 LRVLDAAGTVALV
+93 LRVLDAAGTLALV
-106 GALGYLLVRMVNRL
+106 AALGYLLVRMLNRL
-120 QHRFLW
+120 QQRFLW
-126 RVRRKLVLSFVL
+126 RVRRRLVLSYVL

-145 LSVVFFLMSG
+145 LSVVFFLVSG

-168 LSFSDVMEDANDL
+168 LSFSDVMEDANEL

-195 AEVRAVLAGRVQAV
+195 AAVRAVLAGRLQAV

-215 ASIAVLWNQ
+215 ASIAVLWSQ
-224 AGRDRAAGA
+224 AGRDRVAGA
-233 GPWRHASRDLRF
+233 GPWRHDSRDLRF
-245 PAWLGAPPDT
+245 PAWLGAPPDA
-255 GGLGDVSDG
+255 GGPGDAPDG
-264 GGLAEAPDGSPR
+264 AVPDAGGLADAPDG
-276 DAGGPVDAPDRPSPD
+276 PSRN

-325 DLPIAGEVTRRMQAA
+325 DLPIAGEVTRRMQAS
-340 RGVTFTHFSV
+340 RGVTLTDFSV

-355 GAGFGSAGA
+355 GAGAGPRGA
-364 DASPAAAAFEA
+364 DAGPAAAAFEA
-375 LRFPFGAPPPDGAPA
+375 LRFPFGAPASRRRPDPRPARLDGPCRSPRLVHGPVGARHSGLHRA
-390 LDLPYEYEARV
+390 SHGVLPR
-401 DLLDWSTGRRG
+401 GRRG
-412 HGAVGFR
+412 RRVRRQRLRVGADVARGDVPDHRGGGHGHGFR
-419 VHPMVFYREVVEGG
+419 ARRVDHRGGARAVHRHRTGPEG
-433 EYAVDVFVLGLLVL
+433 D
-447 GVMFLTIEAAA
+447 LT
-458 MVMGFALA
+458 
-466 GSITGAVDELFTG
+466 
-479 TERVRAGDFAHRIR
+479 HRIR
-493 VETEDQLGEL
+493 VDTDDQLGEL
-503 AESFNTMTG
+503 AESFNAMTG
-512 SVSDLLTQAEEKRRL
+512 SIADLMAEAAEKRRL

-544 GPASV
+544 GTASV
-549 PGLAVA
+549 PGLAVT

-566 DYFDFIRLDEHRL
+566 DYYDFIRLDEHRL

-634 ITMTYAVVDL
+634 VTMTYAVLDL
-644 AARRLTYAR
+644 SARRLTYAR

-659 IHVPSAADG
+659 VHVPFAPEG
-668 SRTTQVLA
+668 PRTPRVLA
-676 PDGLIVGLQIDGVE
+676 PDGLVVGLQIDGVQE
-690 AKFAEL
+690 KFAEL
-696 LEESAFPIETGDLVA
+696 LEESSFALETGDLVA

-724 SDLFGEDRLSRTLTE
+724 SDLFGEERLGRTLTE
-739 RIHLAPDDL
+739 QIHLSSDDL
-748 KQRILGDV
+748 KQRVLGDV

-777 DPPPLPPPA
+777 DAPSLPPPA

>member
-1 MASQAPASD
+1 MASQAPA
-10 PGKTAA
+10 PGLPAKTAD
-16 SPAPAPPAPAGGDGP
+16 PRPPAPPGTA
-31 AGRDGRA
+31 R
-38 GGPGRA
+38 GPG

-49 LRASID
+49 LRAAVD
-55 TVGETAELFA
+55 ALGEVTELFA
-65 SSRPG
+65 ASTPG
-70 LTIFAVLVLKALIA
+70 FTILAVLGLKVLIA
-84 LFGGAGAGW
+84 LFGGGGTGW
-93 LRVLDAAGTVALV
+93 LRVLDAAGTLALV
-106 GALGYLLVRMVNRL
+106 AALGYLLVRMLNRL
-120 QHRFLW
+120 QQRFLW
-126 RVRRKLVLSFVL
+126 RVRRKLVLSYVL

-145 LSVVFFLMSG
+145 LSVVFFLVSG
-155 VLLLTT
+155 ALLLTT

-168 LSFSDVMEDANDL
+168 LSFSDVMEDADDL

-195 AEVRAVLAGRVQAV
+195 AEVQAVLAGRVQAV
-209 EERYPD
+209 AERYPG
-215 ASIAVLWNQ
+215 ASIAVLWNE

-233 GPWRHASRDLRF
+233 GPWRHDSRDLRF
-245 PAWLGAPPDT
+245 PAWLGARPDA
-255 GGLGDVSDG
+255 
-264 GGLAEAPDGSPR
+264 GGLADVRDG
-276 DAGGPVDAPDRPSPD
+276 ASPD

-325 DLPIAGEVTRRMQAA
+325 DLPIAGEVTRRMQAS
-340 RGVTFTHFSV
+340 RGVRFIDFSV
-350 TPTVG
+350 TPA
-355 GAGFGSAGA
+355 AGTAVAGPAGA
-364 DASPAAAAFEA
+364 DLVPAAAFEA
-375 LRFPFGAPPPDGAPA
+375 LRFPFGAPPPAGAPT
-390 LDLPYEYEARV
+390 LDLPSEARV
-401 DLLDWSTGRRG
+401 DLLDWSTGLRG
-412 HGAVGFR
+412 RGAVGFR
-419 VHPMVFYREVVEGG
+419 VHPLVFYREVVEGG
-433 EYAVDVFVLGLLVL
+433 EGALAGYLVPVLLWL

-466 GSITGAVDELFTG
+466 GSITGAVHELFTG
-479 TERVRAGDFAHRIR
+479 TERVRQGDLAHRIR
-493 VETEDQLGEL
+493 VDTEDQLGEL
-503 AESFNTMTG
+503 AESFNSMTG
-512 SVSDLLTQAEEKRRL
+512 SIADLLTEAEEKRRL

-566 DYFDFIRLDEHRL
+566 DYFDFIRLDEHRI

-696 LEESAFPIETGDLVA
+696 LEESAFPIEAGDLVA
-711 LFTDGVTEAMNEE
+711 LFTDGVTEAMNEA
-724 SDLFGEDRLSRTLTE
+724 SDLFGEERLSRTLTE
-739 RIHLAPDDL
+739 QLHLAPDDL
-748 KQRILGDV
+748 KQRILSDV

-777 DPPPLPPPA
+777 DAPSLPPA

>member
-1 MASQAPASD
+1 MASQAPAPRLTES
-10 PGKTAA
+10 TAA
-16 SPAPAPPAPAGGDGP
+16 PPPPAPPGAA
-31 AGRDGRA
+31 R
-38 GGPGRA
+38 GPG

-49 LRASID
+49 LRAAVD
-55 TVGETAELFA
+55 ALGEVTELFA
-65 SSRPG
+65 ASGPG
-70 LTIFAVLVLKALIA
+70 LTILAVLVLKALIA
-84 LFGGAGAGW
+84 LFGGAGSGW
-93 LRVLDAAGTVALV
+93 LRVLDAAGTLALV
-106 GALGYLLVRMVNRL
+106 AALGYLLVRMLNRL
-120 QHRFLW
+120 QQRFLW
-126 RVRRKLVLSFVL
+126 RVRRRLVLSYVL

-145 LSVVFFLMSG
+145 LSMVFFLVSG
-155 VLLLTT
+155 GLLLTT

-168 LSFSDVMEDANDL
+168 LSFSDVMEDANEL

-195 AEVRAVLAGRVQAV
+195 AAVRAVLAGRVQAV

-215 ASIAVLWNQ
+215 ASIAVLWNE

-233 GPWRHASRDLRF
+233 GPWRHDSRDLRF
-245 PAWLGAPPDT
+245 PAWLGAPPDA
-255 GGLGDVSDG
+255 GGPGDAPDDG
-264 GGLAEAPDGSPR
+264 AAPVAGGLADASDG
-276 DAGGPVDAPDRPSPD
+276 PSRN

-325 DLPIAGEVTRRMQAA
+325 DLPIAGEVTRRMQAS
-340 RGVTFTHFSV
+340 RGVTLTDFSV
-350 TPTVG
+350 APTVG
-355 GAGFGSAGA
+355 GAGAGPGGA
-364 DASPAAAAFEA
+364 DAGPAAAAFEA
-375 LRFPFGAPPPDGAPA
+375 LRFSFGAPAPDGAPT
-390 LDLPYEYEARV
+390 LDLPAGARV
-401 DLLDWSTGRRG
+401 DLLDWSTGRRARG
-412 HGAVGFR
+412 QVGFT

-433 EYAVDVFVLGLLVL
+433 EFAVNVFVWGLMLL

-466 GSITGAVDELFTG
+466 GSITGAVHELFTG
-479 TERVRAGDFAHRIR
+479 TERVREGDLTHRIR
-493 VETEDQLGEL
+493 VDTDDQLGEL

-512 SVSDLLTQAEEKRRL
+512 SIADLMAEAAEKRRL

-544 GPASV
+544 GTASV
-549 PGLAVA
+549 PGLAVT

-566 DYFDFIRLDEHRL
+566 DYYDFIRLDEHRL

-584 DVSGKGTSAAFY
+584 DVSGKGTSAALY

-634 ITMTYAVVDL
+634 VTMTYAVLDL
-644 AARRLTYAR
+644 SARRLTYAR

-659 IHVPSAADG
+659 VHVPFSPEG
-668 SRTTQVLA
+668 PRTPRVLA
-676 PDGLIVGLQIDGVE
+676 PDGLVVGLQIDGVQE
-690 AKFAEL
+690 KFAEL
-696 LEESAFPIETGDLVA
+696 LEESSFALETGDLVA

-724 SDLFGEDRLSRTLTE
+724 SDLFGEERLGRTLTE
-739 RIHLAPDDL
+739 QIHLSSDDL
-748 KQRILGDV
+748 KQRVLGDV

-777 DPPPLPPPA
+777 DAPSLPPPA

>member
-1 MASQAPASD
+1 MAPQAPASD
-10 PGKTAA
+10 RPGQTAA
-16 SPAPAPPAPAGGDGP
+16 SSAPPPGSAGGDGRTG
-31 AGRDGRA
+31 ADGRS
-38 GGPGRA
+38 
-44 GGRGR
+44 GGRRR
-49 LRASID
+49 LRVLAEAL
-55 TVGETAELFA
+55 GEVAELFA
-65 SSRPG
+65 ASTPG
-70 LTIFAVLVLKALIA
+70 RTIVVALGVRALIA
-84 LFGGAGAGW
+84 LSGGTAGW
-93 LRVLDAAGTVALV
+93 LRFLDTAATVALV
-106 GALGYLLVRMVNRL
+106 AALGYLLVRMLNRL
-120 QHRFLW
+120 QQHFLW
-126 RVRRKLVLSFVL
+126 RVRRKLVLSYVL

-145 LSVVFFLMSG
+145 LSVVFFLVSG
-155 VLLLTT
+155 AVLLSA

-168 LSFSDVMEDANDL
+168 LSFSNVMEDANEL

-188 LGGLVEP
+188 LGDLVEP
-195 AEVRAVLAGRVQAV
+195 VEVRSVLADRVRAVQ
-209 EERYPD
+209 ERYPG
-215 ASIAVLWNQ
+215 ASLAVSWKQ
-224 AGRDRAAGA
+224 AGRDRVAGA
-233 GPWRHASRDLRF
+233 GPWRHVSGDLQF
-245 PAWLGAPPDT
+245 PAWLGAPPDA
-255 GGLGDVSDG
+255 GGPGDVPG
-264 GGLAEAPDGSPR
+264 VGGLADAPDGLL
-276 DAGGPVDAPDRPSPD
+276 PD
-291 AGGLVVTRGRA
+291 AGELVVTRGRA

-319 VYAVVA
+319 AYAVVA
-325 DLPIAGEVTRRMQAA
+325 DLPIAGEVARRMQAS
-340 RGVTFTHFSV
+340 RGVTLTDFSV
-350 TPTVG
+350 TPAAG
-355 GAGFGSAGA
+355 GAGAGPAGA
-364 DASPAAAAFEA
+364 DADPADAVFEP
-375 LRFPFGAPPPDGAPA
+375 LRFSFGAPPPDAA
-390 LDLPYEYEARV
+390 FTLPLVARV
-401 DLLDWSTGRRG
+401 DLLEWSTGRRG
-412 HGAVGFR
+412 RGEVGFS
-419 VHPMVFYREVVEGG
+419 VHPEVFYRQLAQGSDASLASG
-433 EYAVDVFVLGLLVL
+433 FLVL
-447 GVMFLTIEAAA
+447 LTFIGVTFLTIEAAA

-466 GSITGAVDELFTG
+466 GSITGAVHELFTG

-503 AESFNTMTG
+503 AESFNAMTG
-512 SVSDLLTQAEEKRRL
+512 SVADLLTQAEEKRRL

-566 DYFDFIRLDEHRL
+566 DYYDFVKLDGHRL

-622 RILSATL
+622 RILAASL
-629 DGRTF
+629 DARTF
-634 ITMTYAVVDL
+634 VTMTYAVVDL

-659 IHVPSAADG
+659 VHVPRSAAG
-668 SRTTQVLA
+668 TPAARVLA
-676 PDGLIVGLQIDGVE
+676 PDGLVAGLQFDDGG

-696 LEESAFPIETGDLVA
+696 LEESSFPIETGDLVA
-711 LFTDGVTEAMNEE
+711 LFTDGVTEAMNVD
-724 SDLFGEDRLSRTLTE
+724 SDLFGEERLCRTLAE
-739 RIHLAPDDL
+739 QVDLPFNEL

-777 DPPPLPPPA
+777 DAPSFPPA

>member
-1 MASQAPASD
+1 M
-10 PGKTAA
+10 
-16 SPAPAPPAPAGGDGP
+16 
-31 AGRDGRA
+31 
-38 GGPGRA
+38 
-44 GGRGR
+44 
-49 LRASID
+49 
-55 TVGETAELFA
+55 AELFA
-65 SSRPG
+65 ASTPG
-70 LTIFAVLVLKALIA
+70 LTILAVLGLKALIA
-84 LFGGAGAGW
+84 LFGGAGSGW
-93 LRVLDAAGTVALV
+93 LQVLDAAGTLALV
-106 GALGYLLVRMVNRL
+106 VALGYLLVRMLNLL
-120 QHRFLW
+120 QQRFLW
-126 RVRRKLVLSFVL
+126 RVRRKLVLSYVL

-145 LSVVFFLMSG
+145 LSVVFFVVSG
-155 VLLLTT
+155 ALLLTT

-215 ASIAVLWNQ
+215 ASIAVLWSRR
-224 AGRDRAAGA
+224 ARPAPPAPGRGA
-233 GPWRHASRDLRF
+233 TTSRRSAVHRLLGALPSWARLDDARD
-245 PAWLGAPPDT
+245 GAPPD
-255 GGLGDVSDG
+255 
-264 GGLAEAPDGSPR
+264 
-276 DAGGPVDAPDRPSPD
+276 AGGARRDGAP
-291 AGGLVVTRGRA
+291 GRLD
-302 GWTVV
+302 VV
-307 ARGVERFDEDGP
+307 ARGVARFGRDASWVYRWSRFPSREKSPGACRPLAASRSSISASSRPSAGP
-319 VYAVVA
+319 GPAPPVR
-325 DLPIAGEVTRRMQAA
+325 TRRRVRSAPVPV
-340 RGVTFTHFSV
+340 RGRR
-350 TPTVG
+350 
-355 GAGFGSAGA
+355 A
-364 DASPAAAAFEA
+364 
-375 LRFPFGAPPPDGAPA
+375 PDGAPT
-390 LDLPYEYEARV
+390 LDLPSLPASISSTGPRAAGARRSGLPRASNGV
-401 DLLDWSTGRRG
+401 LPRGRRG
-412 HGAVGFR
+412 RR
-419 VHPMVFYREVVEGG
+419 VPLG
-433 EYAVDVFVLGLLVL
+433 VFVWDCCAR
-447 GVMFLTIEAAA
+447 VMFLTIEAAA

-466 GSITGAVDELFTG
+466 GSITGAVHELFTG
-479 TERVRAGDFAHRIR
+479 TERVRQGDLTHRIR
-493 VETEDQLGEL
+493 VGTEDQLGEL

-512 SVSDLLTQAEEKRRL
+512 SIADLMAEAAEKRRL

-549 PGLAVA
+549 PGLTVT

-566 DYFDFIRLDEHRL
+566 DYYDFIRLDEHRL

-634 ITMTYAVVDL
+634 ITMTYAVLDL

-659 IHVPSAADG
+659 VHVPFAPEG
-668 SRTTQVLA
+668 PRTPRVLA
-676 PDGLIVGLQIDGVE
+676 PDGLVVGLQIDGVE
-690 AKFAEL
+690 EKFIEL
-696 LEESAFPIETGDLVA
+696 IEESSFSLETGDLVA

-724 SDLFGEDRLSRTLTE
+724 SDLFGEERLSRILTE
-739 RIHLAPDDL
+739 QIHLSSDDL
-748 KQRILGDV
+748 KQRVLGDV
-756 EAFAGA
+756 EAFAGT

-777 DPPPLPPPA
+777 DAPSLPPPA